1 MLKILMENSTYRKNL
16 SFRQFVTYLLGVVV
30 LLFLVIFLWKN
41 RDVLLLL
48 KNVSIGPILLIIL
61 FDLAIFVITGFMDRS
76 MISRFDSRV
85 SFWDCYMLGYANN
98 FLNKILPTI
107 GGGAAFRAVYLKK
120 KYGLSYSQF
129 VSTIAGLYVI
139 SFLPHSLIGMICLL
153 VIFFS
158 QKMFSWLIFLAFMGI
173 FLFCLVTIIFSPK
186 ITDEKNSI
194 LRFLGSIFE
203 GWHILKGDKKL
214 IATYAFFS
222 MMLLVFAAAQAY
234 LSYDALGVQT
244 NMISMV
250 FLATLGIILAFLNF
264 TPDGIGV
271 KEGVYAFSSNLVQ
284 ISNGVLVL
292 GSLLLRGI
300 SICTTFVIGGICYF
314 YLSRKLNLLENR
326 VGN

>member
-1 MLKILMENSTYRKNL
+1 MDVPASTSRIQRNKYLSYILGIIVL
-16 SFRQFVTYLLGVVV
+16 FLLITYLINNKDILNSLKHIGWQPVLWIV
-30 LLFLVIFLWKN
+30 LLDIMT
-41 RDVLLLL
+41 
-48 KNVSIGPILLIIL
+48 
-61 FDLAIFVITGFMDRS
+61 FVISGGLDQS

-120 KYGLSYSQF
+120 IYQLSYPQF
-129 VSTIAGLYVI
+129 ISTIAGLYVI
-139 SFLPHSLIGMICLL
+139 SFLITSFIGMSCLL
-153 VIFFS
+153 LIFVTRQVFG
-158 QKMFSWLIFLAFMGI
+158 LTIFLAFMGI
-173 FLFCLVTIIFSPK
+173 FLFCLGTIIFSPE
-186 ITDEKNSI
+186 IPESQNRLVQFVS
-194 LRFLGSIFE
+194 SIFE
-203 GWHILKGDKKL
+203 GWQVLKKDLKL
-214 IATYAFFS
+214 ILIYAFFS
-222 MMLLVFAAAQAY
+222 VALLTLSALQAY
-234 LSYDALGVQT
+234 FSYQALGVQT